1 MADPTNL
8 PNTPPIV
15 IIKRPKKVIKGHHG
29 GAWKVAYADFM
40 TALMAF
46 FVLLWILSISEP
58 EKLEGIAD
66 YFTPASVPLVDILGY
81 DPEAAMVRDKNDK
94 IPMPESALWE
104 DPPAELPLDSEAETA
119 DEANSNPW
127 TAFEQTT
134 QASSENSAE
143 AQDSRDPVDAMLSA
157 LTDTMAQG
165 NPLESLAG
173 NLMVS
178 RTADGVIVEI
188 LDLGERPMFQS
199 GSAELTEGVH
209 QVLSEVANV
218 IAAVPMNIKIIG
230 HTDAI
235 PFRGSVGYGNWELS
249 ADRANAARRALETF
263 GVSPERFTRVSGRA
277 AVTPLIPEDPSDA
290 RNRRI
295 TIELVTVE
303 TPAEA
308 ATLKD

>member
-1 MADPTNL
+1 MADPSNL
-8 PNTPPIV
+8 PNTPPTV

-29 GAWKVAYADFM
+29 GNWKVAYADFM

-46 FVLLWILSISEP
+46 FLMLWILSLSEP

-66 YFTPASVPLVDILGY
+66 YFTPASIPLVDILGY
-81 DPEAAMVRDKNDK
+81 DPVAAKVRNKNDA

-104 DPPAELPLDSEAETA
+104 DPPAELPRDPESETA
-119 DEANSNPW
+119 DEAITNPW
-127 TAFEQTT
+127 SGMGTTT
-134 QASSENSAE
+134 QTAPQNAVQT
-143 AQDSRDPVDAMLSA
+143 QDPGNQVDTMLSTLA
-157 LTDTMAQG
+157 DTMAQG

-173 NLMVS
+173 NLMVARS
-178 RTADGVIVEI
+178 ADGVIVEI

-199 GSAELTEGVH
+199 GSAELTEAVH
-209 QVLSEVANV
+209 HVLREVANV

-230 HTDAI
+230 HTDAT
-235 PFRGSVGYGNWELS
+235 PFRGSGGYGNWELS

-263 GVSPERFTRVSGRA
+263 GITPERFIRVSGRA
-277 AVTPLIPEDPSDA
+277 AVTPLIPEDPKDA

-303 TPAEA
+303 TPTKA
-308 ATLKD
+308 AASED

>member
-1 MADPTNL
+1 MADPSNL
-8 PNTPPIV
+8 PNTPPVV

-46 FVLLWILSISEP
+46 FILLWILSISEP

-81 DPEAAMVRDKNDK
+81 DPEAAMVRDKNEV
-94 IPMPESALWE
+94 IPMPETALWQ
-104 DPPAELPLDSEAETA
+104 DPPAALPLDSEAETM
-119 DEANSNPW
+119 DTQSSNPW
-127 TAFEQTT
+127 TEFEHTM
-134 QASSENSAE
+134 QASSERAE
-143 AQDSRDPVDAMLSA
+143 VAPDSRDAVDAMLSA

-165 NPLESLAG
+165 NPLESVAG

-178 RTADGVIVEI
+178 RSADGLIVEI

-199 GSAELTEGVH
+199 GSAELTDVVH

-230 HTDAI
+230 HTDAT
-235 PFRGSVGYGNWELS
+235 PFRGSGGYGNWELS
-249 ADRANAARRALETF
+249 ADRANAARRALESF

-277 AVTPLIPEDPSDA
+277 AVTPLIPEDPNDA

-303 TPAEA
+303 TTAEPSA
-308 ATLKD
+308 SSD

>member
-1 MADPTNL
+1 MADPTNV
-8 PNTPPIV
+8 PNTPTIV

-29 GAWKVAYADFM
+29 GNWKVAYADFM

-46 FVLLWILSISEP
+46 FLMLWILSLSEP

-66 YFTPASVPLVDILGY
+66 YFTPASIPLVDILGY
-81 DPEAAMVRDKNDK
+81 DPEAAKVRDKNDMV
-94 IPMPESALWE
+94 PMPDSALWE
-104 DPPAELPLDSEAETA
+104 DPPAEFPLDSEAETA
-119 DEANSNPW
+119 DEAPTNPW
-127 TAFEQTT
+127 TALEQTT
-134 QASSENSAE
+134 QTLSENSAE
-143 AQDSRDPVDAMLSA
+143 TRDSQDPVDAMLSA
-157 LTDTMAQG
+157 LKDTMAKG

-178 RTADGVIVEI
+178 RSADGVIVEI

-199 GSAELTEGVH
+199 GSAELTAVVR

-230 HTDAI
+230 HTDAT
-235 PFRGSVGYGNWELS
+235 PFRGSSGYGNWELS

-303 TPAEA
+303 TPSKA
-308 ATLKD
+308 AASND

>member
-1 MADPTNL
+1 MADPSNL
-8 PNTPPIV
+8 PNTPPVV

-46 FVLLWILSISEP
+46 FILLWILSTSEP

-81 DPEAAMVRDKNDK
+81 DPEAAMVRDKNEV
-94 IPMPESALWE
+94 IPMPETALWQ
-104 DPPAELPLDSEAETA
+104 DPPAALPLESEAETM
-119 DEANSNPW
+119 DTQSSNPW
-127 TAFEQTT
+127 TEFEQTM
-134 QASSENSAE
+134 QASSERAE
-143 AQDSRDPVDAMLSA
+143 VAPDSRDAVDAMLSA

-165 NPLESLAG
+165 NPLESVAG

-178 RTADGVIVEI
+178 RSADGLIVEI

-199 GSAELTEGVH
+199 GSAELTDVVH

-230 HTDAI
+230 HTDAT
-235 PFRGSVGYGNWELS
+235 PFRGSGGYGNWELS
-249 ADRANAARRALETF
+249 ADRANAARRALESF

-277 AVTPLIPEDPSDA
+277 AVTPLIPEDPNDA

-303 TPAEA
+303 TTAE
-308 ATLKD
+308 LSSSSD